1 MKGENQMLNFTI
13 DIKEELIPG
22 ETVEAT
28 FVEIKP
34 LMKDENTLKG
44 FFIVTEEYDDQY
56 MNYNSENP
64 SNNFELMNLGR
75 ELGIQGKKINLK
87 AFNDKKGTVI
97 RMTAVQRDI
106 YTNVHFGQLRTP
118 AEPMFT

>member
-1 MKGENQMLNFTI
+1 MTNFTI

-34 LMKDENTLKG
+34 LMKDDNTLKG

-75 ELGIQGKKINLK
+75 ELGLQGKKINLK
-87 AFNDKKGTVI
+87 AFNDKKGAVI

-118 AEPMFT
+118 TEPMFT